1 MKKTLKNMTLCF
13 CAAAISTLWFPHI
26 GNGVSSAS
34 SLENTG
40 FANSETNDSDKN
52 VKSRARKVAPKNS
65 QPTALEIDS
74 TAETA
79 ADNSSRP
86 ETSETTES
94 KAASYTA
101 TAYALRGRTASGA
114 AVKRGI
120 IAADPRV
127 LPIGTKVRLSAG
139 TWSGTYTVADTGG
152 AVRGRKIDV
161 WVPNNTEA
169 RRFGRRKIM
178 LTVINRKKSN

>member
-1 MKKTLKNMTLCF
+1 MALCF
-13 CAAAISTLWFPHI
+13 CAAAISTLWFPQI

-34 SLENTG
+34 TLENAAS
-40 FANSETNDSDKN
+40 ANSADETPDKTI
-52 VKSRARKVAPKNS
+52 KSRARKAVTKNTAPV
-65 QPTALEIDS
+65 E
-74 TAETA
+74 AEADTEA
-79 ADNSSRP
+79 AAASKTTVNNLPRTEQSS
-86 ETSETTES
+86 TTES

-114 AVKRGI
+114 GVKRGI

-152 AVRGRKIDV
+152 AVKGRKIDV
-161 WVPNNTEA
+161 WVPNNHEA
-169 RRFGRRKIM
+169 RQFGRRKIM

>member
-1 MKKTLKNMTLCF
+1 MKKTLKNVVLCF
-13 CAAAISTLWFPHI
+13 CAVTISTLWFPQI
-26 GNGVSSAS
+26 GNGVSSANA
-34 SLENTG
+34 LENTEL
-40 FANSETNDSDKN
+40 ANLETDNSDKN
-52 VKSRARKVAPKNS
+52 TKSRARKAATKSS
-65 QPTALEIDS
+65 QPTQETNA
-74 TAETA
+74 TAKS
-79 ADNSSRP
+79 ADNQSDT
-86 ETSETTES
+86 ETNEVVES

-114 AVKRGI
+114 GVKRGI

-127 LPIGTKVRLSAG
+127 LPLGTKVRLSAG

-152 AVRGRKIDV
+152 AVKGRKIDV
-161 WVPNNTEA
+161 WVPNNHEA